1 MKKNI
6 IKKNKIILSLIFP
19 SYNEEKNL
27 KLLLTAFK
35 NLIKNRKIE
44 IIVEK
49 TSKIKFLTFF
59 FFIIIYNNPN
69 FISIF

>member
-35 NLIKNRKIE
+35 SLIKNHKIG
-44 IIVEK
+44 K
-49 TSKIKFLTFF
+49 TNSIPKSYKFKKK
-59 FFIIIYNNPN
+59 
-69 FISIF
+69 